1 VFHRSGRAIR
11 DFQATWIAACTA
23 VGLSGLLF
31 HDLGRSGARNYPRAG
46 VTEEVIMR
54 IGGWKTPSMFRRYN
68 VIDERDLAEAG
79 ERLTAF
85 LTLAE
90 SGPSTIVPLATA
102 RTIRLRQ
109 RTAPETSRGEN
120 GQNADNRGNEAI
132 APVGSMAVSS

>member
-1 VFHRSGRAIR
+1 
-11 DFQATWIAACTA
+11 
-23 VGLSGLLF
+23 
-31 HDLGRSGARNYPRAG
+31 
-46 VTEEVIMR
+46 MR